1 MRDDSIPSP
10 PPQSFT
16 WRSYAAQEEVVTYQI
31 LPPTSPHTLRMRI
44 QTILDGFFNNPSEPE
59 QFDDDDDPIDSPSD
73 PEVEELRQNFPFLTA
88 NDVLEIDA
96 KMKASISSL
105 VVLNSTTTID
115 NIPEF
120 QKLQLI

>member
-59 QFDDDDDPIDSPSD
+59 VCFNLRLWREQFKHTGYFFH
-73 PEVEELRQNFPFLTA
+73 R
-88 NDVLEIDA
+88 
-96 KMKASISSL
+96 
-105 VVLNSTTTID
+105 
-115 NIPEF
+115 F
-120 QKLQLI
+120 QYKPVSVARLLIVIFIIYLF